1 MLSETLAMDE
11 STPGSSTTR
20 SSGGLIDS
28 PGSCLSSG
36 YCSDDTG
43 SGGHDDVFFGRHGK
57 DCWMS
62 SADVDTVDLLRGSL
76 PPFDAELSCTASV
89 TAATAAVSC
98 HDSVIDTTIKFDDVV
113 DNWLFN
119 SMSVPSPCVDD
130 WPLRP
135 PALSTSTSEELEDL
149 PTDSV
154 LADLLLNQSAYMAAS
169 THLTR
174 PEVETDISTQSAEL
188 GRKPPETVTTA
199 GVCQTEVGSSMS
211 ATKRTLELETCE
223 SSATRRRRSS
233 PCRACSRIP
242 EVTSSSTSGNTAKM
256 HRAAMC
262 SDCSTDAE
270 RRQSTSVCTT
280 SSTADV
286 DLSRLSTLR
295 PDWPGFADVVASD
308 AVCPLQSSSDTNS
321 ASVCYDRSVIESPD
335 VDRPATESAVVSS
348 ESSRTTT
355 SRPVILEALLRSS
368 SRLDANKGSSAALS
382 DQLTVAEDASPTNQ
396 EPRLLHRLLRGELD
410 EADIHRAAEQAAA
423 AAAAAGDHQQ
433 QHLERGDAAP
443 DAAECPGGWSRRV
456 DNARM
461 FADLTSYCNTA
472 ACEDDHV
479 TTPADADIDAIIATI
494 QVPVGNV
501 GDDWLRRYLGDVF
514 SCCSR

>member
-1 MLSETLAMDE
+1 MDE
-11 STPGSSTTR
+11 STTTR
-20 SSGGLIDS
+20 CSGGLIDS

-76 PPFDAELSCTASV
+76 LSS
-89 TAATAAVSC
+89 AAVVGG
-98 HDSVIDTTIKFDDVV
+98 HDSVIDATIKFDDVV
-113 DNWLFN
+113 DSWLFN

-135 PALSTSTSEELEDL
+135 PALSTSTSQRLEDL

-154 LADLLLNQSAYMAAS
+154 LADLLLNQSAYTAAS

-188 GRKPPETVTTA
+188 GRKPPETVTSA

-211 ATKRTLELETCE
+211 TTKRTLELETCE

-233 PCRACSRIP
+233 PCRACSRVP

-262 SDCSTDAE
+262 DDCSTDTE
-270 RRQSTSVCTT
+270 QRQSTSVCT
-280 SSTADV
+280 SPSTGDV
-286 DLSRLSTLR
+286 ELSRLSTLR
-295 PDWPGFADVVASD
+295 PDWPGFADVVASE
-308 AVCPLQSSSDTNS
+308 PPQSSSD
-321 ASVCYDRSVIESPD
+321 ASDCDDRSVIESAD
-335 VDRPATESAVVSS
+335 VDRPATETAS
-348 ESSRTTT
+348 ESSRTAM

-368 SRLDANKGSSAALS
+368 SRLDANKGSSAALVVPS
-382 DQLTVAEDASPTNQ
+382 GTYSVSLSTSNFIIITTMMTTTG
-396 EPRLLHRLLRGELD
+396 R
-410 EADIHRAAEQAAA
+410 I
-423 AAAAAGDHQQ
+423 AGDRFFTEKK
-433 QHLERGDAAP
+433 L
-443 DAAECPGGWSRRV
+443 
-456 DNARM
+456 M
-461 FADLTSYCNTA
+461 
-472 ACEDDHV
+472 
-479 TTPADADIDAIIATI
+479 
-494 QVPVGNV
+494 
-501 GDDWLRRYLGDVF
+501 
-514 SCCSR
+514 